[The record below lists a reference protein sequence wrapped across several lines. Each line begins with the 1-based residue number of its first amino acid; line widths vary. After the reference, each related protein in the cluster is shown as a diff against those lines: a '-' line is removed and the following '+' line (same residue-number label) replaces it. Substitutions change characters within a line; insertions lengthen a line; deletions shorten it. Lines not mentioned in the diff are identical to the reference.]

1 MPNPLRPRDPKWLV
15 IGQQIREARQR
26 IDMTQ
31 KFLATKVGVNHSQVS
46 RDETSDVELPEDRL
60 RAYCTVFDWDYDKIR
75 AFLDSGVVEPLP
87 MRAQREYVE
96 LFTLLDGRLH
106 DGEEQDLIDE
116 ALQLVIMHRY
126 PELEPSDFVPPE

>member
-1 MPNPLRPRDPKWLV
+1 MPNPLRPRDPKWRV

-46 RDETSDVELPEDRL
+46 RDETSDMELPDERV
-60 RAYCTVFDWDYDKIR
+60 RAYCAVFDWDYDKIR
-75 AFLDSGVVEPLP
+75 DFLDAGDSEPVP

-96 LFTLLDGRLH
+96 LFTLLDGKLV

-126 PELEPSDFVPPE
+126 PGLSPADFVPPA